1 MLYPE
6 LDEAGGLRSAL
17 AAEFSKIDSC
27 LKDVSDSSSDI
38 MPSTYSRV
46 GKGKKFS
53 QVYLA
58 AEEKLYLP
66 DFWREGVCLAHGKT
80 SSLIELA
87 KVLDFW
93 LCKDVTTAEL
103 SSVFSFIEPNDK
115 AAAFDENREVDYTWA
130 RIQSD
135 DSRKGLK
142 AFVDLAI
149 KDEILGKLFPF
160 TSLYT
165 LCFSRCTGYPYTYD
179 TPTVTPVGKN
189 LFGQSKYEVRMP
201 DNQVLGRGN
210 AAASIALVKANLP
223 SDIKPAV
230 KGTAEDL

>member
-1 MLYPE
+1 MYPE
-6 LDEAGGLRSAL
+6 LEEAGGLRNAL

-27 LKDVSDSSSDI
+27 LKDMPDSSSDI

-46 GKGKKFS
+46 EKGKKFS

-58 AEEKLYLP
+58 AKEKLYLP
-66 DFWREGVCLAHGKT
+66 DFWQEGVCLAHGKT
-80 SSLIELA
+80 SSLTELA

-93 LCKDVTTAEL
+93 LCKDITTAEL
-103 SSVFSFIEPNDK
+103 SSVFFFIEPNDK
-115 AAAFDENREVDYTWA
+115 AAAFDENREVEYTWA

-135 DSRKGLK
+135 DSKKELR
-142 AFVDLAI
+142 AFVEIAV

-179 TPTVTPVGKN
+179 TPTVTPVGKS

-201 DNQVLGRGN
+201 NNRVLGRGN
-210 AAASIALVKANLP
+210 AAVSMALVKANLP

>member
-6 LDEAGGLRSAL
+6 IENAGGLRNAL
-17 AAEFSKIDSC
+17 AAEFNKIDSC
-27 LKDVSDSSSDI
+27 LKDVSDNSSDM
-38 MPSTYSRV
+38 MPATYSRV
-46 GKGKKFS
+46 EKGKKFS

-80 SSLIELA
+80 SSLTELA

-103 SSVFSFIEPNDK
+103 SSAFSFIEPNNK
-115 AAAFDENREVDYTWA
+115 AAAFDENSEVEYTWA

-135 DSRKGLK
+135 DSRKELK
-142 AFVDLAI
+142 TFVDLAI

-179 TPTVTPVGKN
+179 TPTVTPVDKN
-189 LFGQSKYEVRMP
+189 VFGQSRYEVRLP
-201 DNQVLGRGN
+201 SNQVIGRGN
-210 AAASIALVKANLP
+210 AKASLSLVKANLP
-223 SDIKPAV
+223 LDIKAAV
-230 KGTAEDL
+230 KGTA

>member
-6 LDEAGGLRSAL
+6 LEEVGGLRNAL
-17 AAEFSKIDSC
+17 AAEFGRLDSG

-38 MPSTYSRV
+38 MPFTYSRV
-46 GKGKKFS
+46 EKANKFS

-58 AEEKLYLP
+58 AQEKLYLP

-80 SSLIELA
+80 SSLTELA
-87 KVLDFW
+87 KAVDFW

-103 SSVFSFIEPNDK
+103 ASAFPFIEPNEK
-115 AAAFDENREVDYTWA
+115 AAAFDENREVEYTWTQ
-130 RIQSD
+130 IQSD
-135 DSRKGLK
+135 DSKKELK
-142 AFVDLAI
+142 TFVDLAI
-149 KDEILGKLFPF
+149 KDEVLGKLFPF

-179 TPTVTPVGKN
+179 APTVTPVSKT
-189 LFGQSKYEVRMP
+189 LFGRSKYEVRLP
-201 DNQVLGRGN
+201 DNEVIGRGN
-210 AAASIALVKANLP
+210 AAEAIALVKANLP
-223 SDIKPAV
+223 LDIKRAV

>member
-1 MLYPE
+1 MYPE
-6 LDEAGGLRSAL
+6 LEEAGGLRNAL
-17 AAEFSKIDSC
+17 AAEFSKIGSC

-38 MPSTYSRV
+38 MPSTYSMV
-46 GKGKKFS
+46 EKGKKFS

-58 AEEKLYLP
+58 AEAKLYLP
-66 DFWREGVCLAHGKT
+66 DFWREGVCLAHGNT
-80 SSLIELA
+80 SSLTELA

-103 SSVFSFIEPNDK
+103 SSVFSFIEPNDI
-115 AAAFDENREVDYTWA
+115 AAAFDENREVEYTWA

-135 DSRKGLK
+135 DSRKELK

-149 KDEILGKLFPF
+149 KDKILGELFPF

-179 TPTVTPVGKN
+179 TPTVTPVGKS
-189 LFGQSKYEVRMP
+189 LFSRSKYEVRMP
-201 DNQVLGRGN
+201 DNRVLGRGN